1 MNVPAMDCQP
11 PSSPLLEFDSAPR
24 AFIEPT
30 EQIRPRDVPRGCVVT
45 FFGDVVRRLI
55 DAGRAEIVT
64 DNAWED
70 GPHPVLRLEHQ
81 GQQVA
86 VLHSGVGA
94 PLSAALLEEVIAMGC
109 RAFVVCGGA
118 GALLPGLTRGHLV
131 VVESALRDDGTSH
144 HYAPASRWIE
154 ADQAARAV
162 VTETLSEHGIAFVTG
177 RTWTTDAPY
186 RETPDKIASR
196 REEGCITVEME
207 ASALAAVAAFRGVPL
222 AQILYA
228 GDDLSGEHWD
238 ARSWQTQAAVR
249 DHLFELAATAV
260 LRIAD

>member
-1 MNVPAMDCQP
+1 MERSA
-11 PSSPLLEFDSAPR
+11 SPLLEFDSAPK

-30 EQIRPRDVPRGCVVT
+30 EQVPRREVPPGCVVT
-45 FFGDVVRRLI
+45 FFGDVVRRLL
-55 DAGRAEIVT
+55 DQGRAQVIT

-70 GPHPVLRLEHQ
+70 GPHPLIRMEHQ

-94 PLSAALLEEVIAMGC
+94 SLSAALLEEVVAMGC

-118 GALLPGLTRGHLV
+118 GALHRGLNRGHLV
-131 VVESALRDDGTSH
+131 VVESALRDEGTSH
-144 HYAPASRWIE
+144 HYAPAARWIE
-154 ADQAARAV
+154 ADRGAVAV
-162 VTETLSEHGIAFVTG
+162 VTDTLTGHKVPFVTG

-186 RETPDKIASR
+186 RETPDKIANR
-196 REEGCITVEME
+196 RREGCITVEME
-207 ASALAAVAAFRGVPL
+207 AAALIAVAAFRGVPL

-238 ARSWQTQAAVR
+238 NRSWQTQSAVR
-249 DHLFELAATAV
+249 ENLLELAATAV
-260 LRIAD
+260 LRLAD